1 LEFSRADFLTQSDIN
16 CKEGYRTFIQ
26 GRIPSQPIVHDAPWH
41 YDLTPVLRNLDLDI
55 PKDPQALVD
64 HLRQYDLASETATSS
79 RIQSDAC
86 EQLALDLALSTD
98 VLSARPFVCPM
109 NDNLDA
115 LETMSR
121 ATEAMSLV
129 DEPPPVQLGYLR
141 PKPTTV
147 TSGRSSA
154 QSRTASPASQEFEC
168 PMGVRLLLKEW
179 EVGTDPRGYT
189 YEDPYD
195 ESNGDFIPIRRPR
208 DIESST
214 QPTQTIK
221 PTQSQRPPLVVASK
235 SLLLPMST
243 AVDVPT
249 HQRLGIHS
257 QGSTNKAPLFRTG
270 SQTTTNDPGI
280 GTFSQSQDFMTSTQ
294 ILPGPYGGR
303 QPIKKKPVKKRL
315 GGF

>member
-1 LEFSRADFLTQSDIN
+1 MEFSRADFLTQSDIN
-16 CKEGYRTFIQ
+16 CKEGYWALMQ

-41 YDLTPVLRNLDLDI
+41 SDLTPVLSKLDSDI

-64 HLRQYDLASETATSS
+64 HLRQYVLASEAGTSPQ
-79 RIQSDAC
+79 IQSDAC

-98 VLSARPFVCPM
+98 VLSIRPFVSPM

-141 PKPTTV
+141 PKHTTV
-147 TSGRSSA
+147 TSSRSSA
-154 QSRTASPASQEFEC
+154 QSRTASPASQEFDC
-168 PMGVRLLLKEW
+168 PMGVRLLMKEW
-179 EVGTDPRGYT
+179 EIGTDPRGYT

-195 ESNGDFIPIRRPR
+195 KSDGDFNSIRRRPR

-214 QPTQTIK
+214 QLTQTITQ
-221 PTQSQRPPLVVASK
+221 TQSQRPPLVVASK
-235 SLLLPMST
+235 SLIPPIST
-243 AVDVPT
+243 ATEVPT
-249 HQRLGIHS
+249 HQRLGIQS

-280 GTFSQSQDFMTSTQ
+280 TSSQSQDFITSTQ